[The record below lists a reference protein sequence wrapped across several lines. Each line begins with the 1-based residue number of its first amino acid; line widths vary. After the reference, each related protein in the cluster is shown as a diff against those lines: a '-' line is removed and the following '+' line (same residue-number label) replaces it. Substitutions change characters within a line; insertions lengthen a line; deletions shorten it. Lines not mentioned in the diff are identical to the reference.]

1 MSNLTRFQEFHAT
14 NPHVYSTLVFQCKA
28 YRNKHP
34 DRQLGIATLWE
45 NLRWDYLMSVDH
57 GIDFKLNNNHK
68 AHYSRMIMAN
78 EPSLSDIF
86 AVREMQSDEN
96 NNDR

>member
-1 MSNLTRFQEFHAT
+1 MSNLTRFQEFHAA

-28 YRNKHP
+28 YRNMHP

-78 EPSLSDIF
+78 EPSLADIF

>member
-1 MSNLTRFQEFHAT
+1 MSILARFQEFHAA

-28 YRNKHP
+28 YRNRHP

-78 EPSLSDIF
+78 EPSLADIF